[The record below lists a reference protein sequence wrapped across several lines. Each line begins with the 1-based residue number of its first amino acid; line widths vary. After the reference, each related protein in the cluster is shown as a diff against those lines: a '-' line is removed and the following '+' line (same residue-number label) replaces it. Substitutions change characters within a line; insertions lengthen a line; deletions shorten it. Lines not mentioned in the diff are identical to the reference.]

1 MMRVYNIIHK
11 PWNLFMNYI
20 FAVLRLVAIVF
31 GLEILFILMLA
42 SGPSLLA
49 ESKLDDPAAIP
60 VPWVAPTHKDTI
72 LSPTP
77 SPLVVEPSLPPVDG
91 HLERKIFGWSQ
102 YKSTV
107 SYHVVDQ
114 CLCPPH
120 TTATTSSLF
129 DKNQIEDDCSLSGVY
144 AQKFGNIH

>member
-1 MMRVYNIIHK
+1 
-11 PWNLFMNYI
+11 MNYI
-20 FAVLRLVAIVF
+20 IAVLRLLTIVF

-60 VPWVAPTHKDTI
+60 VPWASATHQDT
-72 LSPTP
+72 LQSPTP
-77 SPLVVEPSLPPVDG
+77 SPLLAQPSLPPADG
-91 HLERKIFGWSQ
+91 HLEGKNYGWSQ

-120 TTATTSSLF
+120 MMANTGPLF
-129 DKNQIEDDCSLSGVY
+129 DNNQIQDDCSYSGVY
-144 AQKFGNIH
+144 VYRNRNIH

>member
-1 MMRVYNIIHK
+1 
-11 PWNLFMNYI
+11 MNYI
-20 FAVLRLVAIVF
+20 FAVLRLIAIVF

-49 ESKLDDPAAIP
+49 ENKLDDPAAIP
-60 VPWVAPTHKDTI
+60 APWMEPTNKDTI

-77 SPLVVEPSLPPVDG
+77 SPLVAEPSLPPVDG

-102 YKSTV
+102 YKNTV

-114 CLCPPH
+114 CLCPFH
-120 TTATTSSLF
+120 STAATSSLF
-129 DKNQIEDDCSLSGVY
+129 DKNQIEDDCSYSGVY
-144 AQKFGNIH
+144 VYRNGNIH